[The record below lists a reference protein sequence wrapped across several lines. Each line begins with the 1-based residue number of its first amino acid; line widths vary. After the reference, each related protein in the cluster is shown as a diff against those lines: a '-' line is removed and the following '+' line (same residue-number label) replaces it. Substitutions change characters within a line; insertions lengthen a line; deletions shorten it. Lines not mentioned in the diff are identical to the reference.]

1 MATESG
7 SLAAGGMVRGGSI
20 EGRVRPAGA
29 GDGTR
34 GGVIPDGTRRRRK
47 ASRDGRIPGDG
58 SGGGIIMGG
67 TMGDLGGGM
76 ITGAKAGLAAAGPAG
91 GGGAAAGGVSAGV
104 AASAA
109 PPDDAA
115 DGAAEVSMMMGGA
128 TGWAPRRAPMR
139 SLLRSTD

>member
-20 EGRVRPAGA
+20 EGRESPAGE
-29 GDGTR
+29 GEGPR
-34 GGVIPDGTRRRRK
+34 GGVMPDGTRRRRK

-67 TMGDLGGGM
+67 SMGDLGGGM

-91 GGGAAAGGVSAGV
+91 GGAELPYLDDVHKQPPIPE
-104 AASAA
+104 A
-109 PPDDAA
+109 PPEHQQSR
-115 DGAAEVSMMMGGA
+115 GLWRV
-128 TGWAPRRAPMR
+128 RAPLPSKSFR
-139 SLLRSTD
+139 SR